1 MSEIAARRMT
11 VDAFL
16 DWQAVQDIRCELV
29 DGRPM
34 AMTGASFAHDLV
46 VGNLAFAL
54 RRQLHARS
62 SKCRVFSADIGLVTG
77 PATLRRPDLAVYCP
91 PFERAASKSDQPKL
105 VAEVLSRSTE
115 HVDQFMKLDEYRALS
130 SLNTIL
136 ILEPERIDVG
146 VWQRVDAVNW
156 HHVRHKGDMDATVT
170 LPDLGFSIAVR
181 DVYDDVVLRPL
192 NSPRLVWPE
201 EVPDR

>member
-62 SKCRVFSADIGLVTG
+62 SKCKVFSADIGFVTG

-91 PFERAASKSDQPKL
+91 PFDRAASKSDQPKL
-105 VAEVLSRSTE
+105 VVEVLSRSTE
-115 HVDQFMKLDEYRALS
+115 HVDQFMKLDEYRAVP
-130 SLNTIL
+130 SLDTIM

-146 VWQRVDAVNW
+146 VWQRGGDGSW
-156 HHVRHKGDMDATVT
+156 QHVRHKGDLDVT
-170 LPDLGFSIAVR
+170 LTVPGLGCTIALR

-192 NSPRLVWPE
+192 ASPRLVWPE
-201 EVPDR
+201 EPPER